1 MKRRPAPEP
10 PGRERRGVGR
20 RRLRRPVLA
29 AAAVTVALLGAGC
42 GIPSDDHATLAAAGS
57 VPFDLLGQAPSA
69 STTTMPASPTE
80 RATLFLVQGE
90 RLAPVQRELPAPVSV
105 ESVLQ
110 ALAAGPSAT
119 EIELGLRTALLA
131 PGLMR
136 SGGVSGGIATIDL
149 GQPFTEIA
157 GRDQIVALAQI
168 VSTVTGLPGVGRASF
183 TLEGNPVGILRG
195 DGAVTTESVSRDDYA
210 TLAPVPLG

>member
-1 MKRRPAPEP
+1 
-10 PGRERRGVGR
+10 V
-20 RRLRRPVLA
+20 
-29 AAAVTVALLGAGC
+29 AAVAGLVATAC
-42 GIPSDDHATLAAAGS
+42 GVPPDDKATLAAPES
-57 VPFDLLGQAPSA
+57 VPYDLLGPGQATAKPPSEVA
-69 STTTMPASPTE
+69 APTE
-80 RATLFLVQGE
+80 KATIFLVQGE

-105 ESVLQ
+105 ESVLE
-110 ALAAGPSAT
+110 ALAAGPTAT
-119 EIELGLRTALLA
+119 EVQLGLRTALLA

-168 VSTVTGLPGVGRASF
+168 VSTVTGLPGVGRARF
-183 TLEGNPVGILRG
+183 TLDGQPVGILRG
-195 DGAVTTESVSRDDYA
+195 DGAVTTDTVSRDDYA

>member
-1 MKRRPAPEP
+1 MRASHQR
-10 PGRERRGVGR
+10 R
-20 RRLRRPVLA
+20 RRLVLVLLPVV
-29 AAAVTVALLGAGC
+29 AVAAGC
-42 GIPSDDHATLAAAGS
+42 GIPPDDRASLAQPGS
-57 VPFDLLGQAPSA
+57 VPYDLLGDGPAA
-69 STTTMPASPTE
+69 TATTQLSSQTE
-80 RATLFLVQGE
+80 KATLFLVQGE

-110 ALAAGPSAT
+110 ALAAGPTTT
-119 EIELGLRTALLA
+119 EVQLGLRTALLA

-149 GQPFTEIA
+149 GLPFTEIA

-168 VSTVTGLPGVGRASF
+168 VSTVTGLPGVGRARF
-183 TLEGNPVGILRG
+183 TLDGQPVGILRG
-195 DGAVTTESVSRDDYA
+195 DGAVTTETVSRDDYA

>member
-1 MKRRPAPEP
+1 MRAS
-10 PGRERRGVGR
+10 GAS
-20 RRLRRPVLA
+20 LLLA
-29 AAAVTVALLGAGC
+29 VAALGAGC
-42 GIPSDDHATLAAAGS
+42 GIPPDDRASLAAPGS
-57 VPFDLLGQAPSA
+57 VPYDLLGAGPA
-69 STTTMPASPTE
+69 ATATTSPAALTE
-80 RATLFLVQGE
+80 KATIFLVQGE

-105 ESVLQ
+105 ASMLE
-110 ALAAGPSAT
+110 ALAAGPTVT
-119 EIELGLRTALLA
+119 EVQLGLRTALLA

-168 VSTVTGLPGVGRASF
+168 VSTVTGLPGVGRARF
-183 TLEGNPVGILRG
+183 TLEGQPVGVLRG
-195 DGAVTTESVSRDDYA
+195 DGAVTTETVSRDDYA

>member
-1 MKRRPAPEP
+1 VK
-10 PGRERRGVGR
+10 GR
-20 RRLRRPVLA
+20 RLA
-29 AAAVTVALLGAGC
+29 GIVAAAVAACLVATGC
-42 GIPSDDHATLAAAGS
+42 GIPPDDHATLAAPAS
-57 VPFDLLGQAPSA
+57 VPFDLLGQAPSVTA
-69 STTTMPASPTE
+69 TTLPFAPTE

-110 ALAAGPSAT
+110 ALAAGPTAT
-119 EIELGLRTALLA
+119 EVQLGLRTALLT
-131 PGLMR
+131 PGLMK

-168 VSTVTGLPGVGRASF
+168 VSTVTGLPGVGRARF
-183 TLEGNPVGILRG
+183 TLEGNPVGVLRG
-195 DGAVTTESVSRDDYA
+195 DGAVTTDSVSRDDYA
-210 TLAPVPLG
+210 TLAPVPNG

>member
-1 MKRRPAPEP
+1 
-10 PGRERRGVGR
+10 VN
-20 RRLRRPVLA
+20 RRPVLV
-29 AAAVTVALLGAGC
+29 AAAVTAALLAAGC

-57 VPFDLLGQAPSA
+57 VPFDLLGQAPSVTA
-69 STTTMPASPTE
+69 TTLSASPTE
-80 RATLFLVQGE
+80 RATLFMVQGE

-105 ESVLQ
+105 ELVLQ
-110 ALAAGPSAT
+110 ALAAGPTAT

-131 PGLMR
+131 PKLVS

-149 GQPFTEIA
+149 GQPFTEIS

-168 VSTVTGLPGVGRASF
+168 VSTVTGLPGVGRARF

-195 DGAVTTESVSRDDYA
+195 DGAVTTDSVSRDDYA

>member
-1 MKRRPAPEP
+1 MI
-10 PGRERRGVGR
+10 GR
-20 RRLRRPVLA
+20 RLGAMLA
-29 AAAVTVALLGAGC
+29 AAVVAALVAAGC
-42 GIPSDDHATLAAAGS
+42 GIPPDDAAILAAAGS
-57 VPFDLLGQAPSA
+57 VPFDLLAQTPSA
-69 STTTMPASPTE
+69 TATTLPLSPTE
-80 RATLFLVQGE
+80 KATIFLVQGE

-105 ESVLQ
+105 ESVLE
-110 ALAAGPSAT
+110 ALAAGPTAT
-119 EIELGLRTALLA
+119 EVQLGLRSALLA
-131 PGLMR
+131 SGLMR
-136 SGGVSGGIATIDL
+136 SGGVSGGIATVDL

-183 TLEGNPVGILRG
+183 TLDGNPVGVLRG

>member
-1 MKRRPAPEP
+1 MN
-10 PGRERRGVGR
+10 GGR
-20 RRLRRPVLA
+20 RRLRRPVLV
-29 AAAVTVALLGAGC
+29 AAAVTAALLGAGC

-57 VPFDLLGQAPSA
+57 VPFDLLGQAPLA

>member
-1 MKRRPAPEP
+1 VRPRFLA
-10 PGRERRGVGR
+10 
-20 RRLRRPVLA
+20 LALA
-29 AAAVTVALLGAGC
+29 AGSALAALSGC
-42 GIPSDDHATLAAAGS
+42 GVPPDDHATLAAPGS

-69 STTTMPASPTE
+69 PVAPPPASPTE
-80 RATLFLVQGE
+80 KATLFLVQGE

-105 ESVLQ
+105 ESVLE
-110 ALAAGPSAT
+110 ALAAGPTAT
-119 EIELGLRTALLA
+119 EAELGLRTALLA

-168 VSTVTGLPGVGRASF
+168 VSTVTGLPGVGRAKF
-183 TLEGNPVGILRG
+183 TLGGNPVGVLRG
-195 DGAVTTESVSRDDYA
+195 DGAVTAESVSRDDYA
-210 TLAPVPLG
+210 TLAPVPIG